1 MNGSH
6 HHAHSL
12 WLAGAF
18 GFAVT
23 LAAFWPGYLSFDS
36 AYQWWQARHG
46 AYSSVHPPLLS
57 IAWSV
62 SERLHSGPGPLFA
75 TFALLHWLAFTWIA
89 SRLAMPMPW
98 RIGALWLA
106 GFWPPLFAL
115 LAHVWKDV
123 AVMTLFGLGV
133 AMLAC
138 GSRRRLVLA
147 SAALCFVL
155 GAAMRHNAIT
165 ALPPLL
171 FWMAWVAMP
180 AGTRRPW
187 LRALGIALGA
197 SLLVFGLA
205 RAPEHAPG
213 VERIPSWPAVA
224 AWDLAAVSV
233 REQRVLLPREIL
245 FVPEDPLP
253 LLAEHYTPSSNV
265 PTLVSGGVRSNF
277 LFPYAEPV
285 SRDLRARWLALPF
298 EYPGSYFEHRLA
310 VSARLFGLVEDP
322 LAAQQVLMPGVVA
335 YQDNPPLAPRADA
348 LNRRVQGALQALVPS
363 LLFDGWVYLLMAG
376 ALFVF
381 ALCRRDARHRL
392 AAATALSGI
401 CYALP
406 LVIATGSVEFRYLS
420 WLVAATL
427 LATLLCL
434 PARSAPAQPLAPS
447 IDPVRHP

>member
-1 MNGSH
+1 VND
-6 HHAHSL
+6 AHRREPAV
-12 WLAGAF
+12 WLAGAI

-23 LAAFWPGYLSFDS
+23 LAAFWPGYLSFDA

-46 AYSSVHPPLLS
+46 QYSSVHPPLLS
-57 IAWSV
+57 IAWSFT
-62 SERLHSGPGPLFA
+62 ERLHSGPGPVFA
-75 TFALLHWLAFTWIA
+75 MFALMHWFAFTWIA
-89 SRLAMPMPW
+89 SRLVAPSPL
-98 RIGALWLA
+98 RIGVLWLA

-133 AMLAC
+133 ALLAS
-138 GSRRRLVLA
+138 GSRRRIAFALA
-147 SAALCFVL
+147 ASCFVL

-171 FWMAWVAMP
+171 LWMAWVATP
-180 AGTRRPW
+180 ADTRRPR
-187 LRALGIALGA
+187 LRALGIAFGA
-197 SLLVFGLA
+197 SLVVFGLA
-205 RAPEHAPG
+205 RLPEHVPG
-213 VERIPSWPAVA
+213 VERIPAWPAVA

-233 REQRVLLPREIL
+233 QEQRVLLPREIL
-245 FVPEDPLP
+245 FVPDDPLP
-253 LLAEHYTPSSNV
+253 LLGQHYAPASNV

-277 LFPYAEPV
+277 LFPYSEAV

-322 LAAQQVLMPGVVA
+322 LAAQQVLMPGIVA

-348 LNRRVQGALQALVPS
+348 LNRSVQGALQSLVPS
-363 LLFDGWVYLLMAG
+363 LLFDGWLYLLVAG
-376 ALFVF
+376 GLVVVAT
-381 ALCRRDARHRL
+381 RRRGARNQL
-392 AAATALSGI
+392 AAATALSGL

-406 LVIATGSVEFRYLS
+406 LVIATGSAEFRYLS

-427 LATLLCL
+427 LAALLCL
-434 PARSAPAQPLAPS
+434 PARSAPAEPLAPS
-447 IDPVRHP
+447 IDPERHP